1 MKLAG
6 SEQPPPVFDSP
17 KHMPTKSKRARSPS
31 KTSPASSKSPATSSA
46 TRKQSP
52 KQAAAA
58 GSSKIVTT
66 KKSAATLLTKIKNKP
81 QLPSASKVAASKS
94 PPPSN
99 NNQLTSSSGIDEV
112 LNEADHLL
120 QAAAEAQ
127 ALGRL
132 RNAST
137 YLLLAHARLVGLG
150 RRFDRSRIE
159 PTATSSSNE
168 EKNSEGVDGGKTK
181 SSLEDDGKSDGGG
194 KRKNKAGD
202 TGGAGNSD
210 SAMAP
215 LIQLGTDQSNMSS
228 VGTNS
233 NNNSSNEP
241 MLFPQTLHHMPDGV
255 AYVEHLARA
264 AMELHHKRTGR
275 GMQHDLMVEKQSALS
290 QAKKDEKEQIRLAA
304 RGLFATAKG
313 MTGIRVDAGE
323 NSNMSEP
330 KAKPATRKRKQD
342 QTDLEEAEKIA
353 AAKRKGGRG
362 KKPPTLVMHTV
373 AGRNYDVHALMKGEP
388 GP

>member
-1 MKLAG
+1 
-6 SEQPPPVFDSP
+6 
-17 KHMPTKSKRARSPS
+17 MPTKIKRVRSPS

-52 KQAAAA
+52 KQAAAT

-81 QLPSASKVAASKS
+81 QLPSASKAASSKS

-159 PTATSSSNE
+159 PMTTSSSNVDDTNE
-168 EKNSEGVDGGKTK
+168 EKNSEGGDA
-181 SSLEDDGKSDGGG
+181 GKSDNGGG
-194 KRKNKAGD
+194 KRKSKAGD
-202 TGGAGNSD
+202 SGGGNSD

-215 LIQLGTDQSNMSS
+215 LIQLGTDQSNMSLTTLPNS
-228 VGTNS
+228 SNNTAAGNKSTNS
-233 NNNSSNEP
+233 NNNNSNEP
-241 MLFPQTLHHMPDGV
+241 MLFPQTLHQMPDGV

-264 AMELHHKRTGR
+264 AMELHHKRTGK

>member
-1 MKLAG
+1 M
-6 SEQPPPVFDSP
+6 
-17 KHMPTKSKRARSPS
+17 
-31 KTSPASSKSPATSSA
+31 
-46 TRKQSP
+46 
-52 KQAAAA
+52 
-58 GSSKIVTT
+58 
-66 KKSAATLLTKIKNKP
+66 
-81 QLPSASKVAASKS
+81 
-94 PPPSN
+94 
-99 NNQLTSSSGIDEV
+99 

-159 PTATSSSNE
+159 PTATGSINVDDTNV
-168 EKNSEGVDGGKTK
+168 EKNSEGGDGRKT
-181 SSLEDDGKSDGGG
+181 SSLDDGKKSDGGG

-202 TGGAGNSD
+202 TGGVGNSD

-215 LIQLGTDQSNMSS
+215 LIQLGTDQSNMSLS
-228 VGTNS
+228 NS
-233 NNNSSNEP
+233 NNNNNEP

-290 QAKKDEKEQIRLAA
+290 QAKKVEKEQIRLAA

>member
-1 MKLAG
+1 M
-6 SEQPPPVFDSP
+6 
-17 KHMPTKSKRARSPS
+17 
-31 KTSPASSKSPATSSA
+31 
-46 TRKQSP
+46 
-52 KQAAAA
+52 
-58 GSSKIVTT
+58 
-66 KKSAATLLTKIKNKP
+66 
-81 QLPSASKVAASKS
+81 
-94 PPPSN
+94 
-99 NNQLTSSSGIDEV
+99 

-168 EKNSEGVDGGKTK
+168 GKNSEGVDGGKTK
-181 SSLEDDGKSDGGG
+181 SSLDDGKSDGGG

-215 LIQLGTDQSNMSS
+215 LIQLGTDQSNMSLTTLPNS
-228 VGTNS
+228 SNNPAAGNKSTNS
-233 NNNSSNEP
+233 NNNNSNEP

>member
-1 MKLAG
+1 M
-6 SEQPPPVFDSP
+6 
-17 KHMPTKSKRARSPS
+17 
-31 KTSPASSKSPATSSA
+31 
-46 TRKQSP
+46 
-52 KQAAAA
+52 
-58 GSSKIVTT
+58 
-66 KKSAATLLTKIKNKP
+66 
-81 QLPSASKVAASKS
+81 
-94 PPPSN
+94 
-99 NNQLTSSSGIDEV
+99 

-159 PTATSSSNE
+159 PTAASSSNADDTNG
-168 EKNSEGVDGGKTK
+168 EKNSEGGDGRKT
-181 SSLEDDGKSDGGG
+181 SSLDDGKKSDGGG

-202 TGGAGNSD
+202 TGGVGNSD

-215 LIQLGTDQSNMSS
+215 LIQLGTDQSNMSLS
-228 VGTNS
+228 NS
-233 NNNSSNEP
+233 NNNSNNEP

-290 QAKKDEKEQIRLAA
+290 QAKKVEKEQIRLAA

>member
-1 MKLAG
+1 
-6 SEQPPPVFDSP
+6 
-17 KHMPTKSKRARSPS
+17 MPTKSKRARLPS

-58 GSSKIVTT
+58 GSNKIVTT

-81 QLPSASKVAASKS
+81 QLPSATKAASSKS

-112 LNEADHLL
+112 LNESDHLL

-159 PTATSSSNE
+159 PTATSSSNVDDTN
-168 EKNSEGVDGGKTK
+168 EKNSEGGDA
-181 SSLEDDGKSDGGG
+181 SKSDGGG
-194 KRKNKAGD
+194 KRKSKAGD

-215 LIQLGTDQSNMSS
+215 LIQLGTDQSNMSLTTLPNS
-228 VGTNS
+228 SNNPGNKSTNS
-233 NNNSSNEP
+233 NNNNSNEP

-264 AMELHHKRTGR
+264 AMELQHKRTGR

>member
-1 MKLAG
+1 M
-6 SEQPPPVFDSP
+6 
-17 KHMPTKSKRARSPS
+17 
-31 KTSPASSKSPATSSA
+31 
-46 TRKQSP
+46 
-52 KQAAAA
+52 
-58 GSSKIVTT
+58 
-66 KKSAATLLTKIKNKP
+66 
-81 QLPSASKVAASKS
+81 
-94 PPPSN
+94 
-99 NNQLTSSSGIDEV
+99 

-168 EKNSEGVDGGKTK
+168 EKNSEGVDGGKIK
-181 SSLEDDGKSDGGG
+181 SSLEDGKSDGGG

>member
-1 MKLAG
+1 
-6 SEQPPPVFDSP
+6 
-17 KHMPTKSKRARSPS
+17 MPSISKRARRSPS
-31 KTSPASSKSPATSSA
+31 KTSPASSKSSATSSA

-58 GSSKIVTT
+58 AGSSKIATT
-66 KKSAATLLTKIKNKP
+66 KKSAATLLTKLKNKP
-81 QLPSASKVAASKS
+81 QLPSATKAASSKS
-94 PPPSN
+94 PPPPSN

-159 PTATSSSNE
+159 PTATSSSNVDDTN
-168 EKNSEGVDGGKTK
+168 EKNSDMEGGDA
-181 SSLEDDGKSDGGG
+181 GKSDNEGG
-194 KRKNKAGD
+194 KRKSKAGD
-202 TGGAGNSD
+202 TGGAGND

-215 LIQLGTDQSNMSS
+215 LIQLGTDQSNMSLTTLPNS
-228 VGTNS
+228 SNNPAAGNKSANS
-233 NNNSSNEP
+233 NNNISNEP